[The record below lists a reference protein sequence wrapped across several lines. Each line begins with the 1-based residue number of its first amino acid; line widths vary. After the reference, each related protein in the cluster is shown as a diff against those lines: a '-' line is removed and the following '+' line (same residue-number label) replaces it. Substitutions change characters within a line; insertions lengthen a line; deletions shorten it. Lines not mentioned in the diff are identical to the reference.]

1 MNIPAPQGGATSQK
15 SQPLQIILSTS
26 PASPDLSLRGL
37 GLQGS
42 RPNISELDPDSGSW
56 ESWRRAGLCA
66 DGTLRAIRW
75 VTMAPR
81 GRRARET
88 RLERFHPAEGVGA
101 RAAARG
107 SGLPVGWRRSL
118 RPAQR
123 GRRRSLPKPVQ
134 QDAGLTRAPPLR
146 CGGSPP
152 PTGGGPRTQ
161 DKKRLHRRAR
171 PAGCSAK
178 APTGP
183 QDRAR
188 RPQRLGPE
196 LTGSRLVDTATAS
209 AGGRSRVLGEQLLR
223 AEGSSAEASGPRR
236 LVRARK
242 PHVHG

>member
-1 MNIPAPQGGATSQK
+1 M
-15 SQPLQIILSTS
+15 
-26 PASPDLSLRGL
+26 
-37 GLQGS
+37 
-42 RPNISELDPDSGSW
+42 
-56 ESWRRAGLCA
+56 
-66 DGTLRAIRW
+66 
-75 VTMAPR
+75 
-81 GRRARET
+81 
-88 RLERFHPAEGVGA
+88 
-101 RAAARG
+101 
-107 SGLPVGWRRSL
+107 GWRRSP

-123 GRRRSLPKPVQ
+123 ARRRSLPKPVQ

-146 CGGSPP
+146 CGDSPP

-161 DKKRLHRRAR
+161 DEKRLHRRAR

-188 RPQRLGPE
+188 RPQRPGPE
-196 LTGSRLVDTATAS
+196 LTGSRLVDAATAS

-242 PHVHG
+242 PHVHGSVRFRRRPGTPGAARTRPRARAPHPAPPGGRAVCAACGPGHALRGRAGPLGTRLGEAAAGSLAKGRVVLLPNPTVRGQQTAARGPRPVRHPLWKSP